1 MRQKQIR
8 ILKELVEQ
16 KFLPFV
22 RRPSRYIGGEVNQIK
37 KDLHSVDVTVG
48 LCFPDIYEIGMS
60 YTGMA
65 VLYEV
70 VNRLDWAAAERVFV
84 PWMDAEQIMRENNV
98 PLYSL
103 ESMAAVADLDILGF
117 SMTNEMCFTNVLNM
131 IDLAGLAISAADRDE
146 TCPLIIGGGQISNS
160 AEPMSKFIDMFV
172 LGEGEEALV
181 KILELFREFKQ
192 KGRARKEFLIEA
204 AKKFEFVYV
213 PSLYEF
219 EYDGEKI
226 RSFKAKQ
233 DGLPTSFKNAVVEDL
248 DSAVIP
254 PAPIV
259 PFAEAVH
266 ERISIEIMRGCP
278 GRCRFCQASFC
289 RRPIRFRSV
298 DKIVESAKEIYHATG
313 FDTVS
318 LLSLSTADYPD
329 LEELVVRLKEYFE
342 PKHVGLSLPS
352 LRVKEQLG
360 LLPKLVASVRKGGLT
375 IAVEAASEKLRKV
388 INKPITNADL
398 FAAVEAAY
406 TEGYQLIKLYF
417 MVGFPGETEEDIKEI
432 ANLSY
437 EIAKLRKKIDNKTAN
452 VNVAVSWLVPKS
464 HTPFGWLGQKDK
476 TYFENARSI
485 ILKQKRELNA
495 KFLQFKFHHI
505 ETSILESCMGTAD
518 RRMCD
523 VIETAWKNGAK
534 FDLWTECFNYDIW
547 KKAFAAHN
555 LDPETLAQRSYD
567 ADEILPWQHL
577 GMPDKKS
584 LAGHFKEAMD
594 IAGRQDPG
602 QTQAA
607 S

>member
-1 MRQKQIR
+1 MRQIR
-8 ILKELVEQ
+8 IVKELVEQ

-37 KDLHSVDVTVG
+37 KDLNAVDVTVG

-70 VNRLDWAAAERVFV
+70 VNRLDWAAAERVFA
-84 PWMDAEQIMRENNV
+84 PWADAEQIMRDNAV

-117 SMTNEMCFTNVLNM
+117 SMTNEMCFTNVLNTL
-131 IDLAGLAISAADRDE
+131 DLAGLPISSADRDQ

-181 KILELFREFKQ
+181 KILELFRQFKQ
-192 KGRARKEFLIEA
+192 KGGTRKEFLIEA

-213 PSLYEF
+213 SSLYEF

-233 DGLPTSFKNAVVEDL
+233 DDFPTSFKNAIVEDL
-248 DSAVIP
+248 DTAAIP
-254 PAPIV
+254 LSPIV

-266 ERISIEIMRGCP
+266 ERVCIEIMRGCP

-298 DKIVESAKEIYHATG
+298 DKIIESAKEIYDATG

-329 LEELVVRLKEYFE
+329 LEELVVRLKKYFD
-342 PKHVGLSLPS
+342 PKRVGLSLPS
-352 LRVKEQLG
+352 LRVKEQLE
-360 LLPKLVASVRKGGLT
+360 LLPKLITSVRKGGLT
-375 IAVEAASEKLRKV
+375 IAVEAANEKLRKV

-406 TEGYQLIKLYF
+406 KEGYQLIKLYF
-417 MVGFPGETEEDIKEI
+417 MVGFPGESEDDIRGI
-432 ANLSY
+432 VDLSY
-437 EIAKLRKKIDNKTAN
+437 EIARLRRKIDNKTAN

-476 TYFENARSI
+476 NYFENAKSI
-485 ILKQKRELNA
+485 ILKQKRELKA
-495 KFLQFKFHHI
+495 KFLKFKFHNI

-547 KKAFAAHN
+547 KKAFAAHG
-555 LDPETLAQRSYD
+555 LDPEVLAQRSYE

-584 LAGHFKEAMD
+584 LVGHFKDAMD
-594 IAGRQDPG
+594 IAGQP
-602 QTQAA
+602 A

>member
-1 MRQKQIR
+1 MQQKQIR
-8 ILKELVEQ
+8 IVRELVEQ

-22 RRPSRYIGGEVNQIK
+22 RKPSRYIGGEVNQVK
-37 KDLHSVDVTVG
+37 KDLGSVDVSVG

-70 VNRLDWAAAERVFV
+70 VNRLDWAAAERVFA
-84 PWMDAEQIMRENNV
+84 PWMDAEQVMRDNGV

-103 ESMAAVADLDILGF
+103 ESMAAAGDLDILGF

-131 IDLAGLAISAADRDE
+131 LDLAGVPISCGDRDD
-146 TCPLIIGGGQISNS
+146 THPLVIGGGQISNS

-172 LGEGEEALV
+172 LGEGEEALIE
-181 KILELFREFKQ
+181 ILELFREYEQ
-192 KGRARKEFLIEA
+192 KGCTREEFLIEA

-213 PSLYEF
+213 PLLYEF

-233 DGLPTSFKNAVVEDL
+233 EGLRTSFKNAIVEDL

-266 ERISIEIMRGCP
+266 ERISVEIMRGCP

-298 DKIVESAKEIYHATG
+298 DKIIESAKEIYHATG

-329 LEELVVRLKEYFE
+329 LEELVVRLQEYFD

-352 LRVKEQLG
+352 LRVKEQLE
-360 LLPKLVASVRKGGLT
+360 LLPKLVTTVRKGGLT

-406 TEGYQLIKLYF
+406 KEGYQLVKLYF
-417 MVGFPGETEEDIKEI
+417 MAGLPGETEDDIKEI
-432 ANLSY
+432 ANLSC
-437 EIAKLRKKIDNKTAN
+437 EIARLRKKVDNKTAN

-476 TYFENARSI
+476 AYFEKAKSI
-485 ILKQKRELNA
+485 ILKQKRELKA
-495 KFLQFKFHHI
+495 KFLKFKFHNI
-505 ETSILESCMGTAD
+505 ETSILESCMTAAD

-547 KKAFAAHN
+547 KKAFAEHN
-555 LDPETLAQRSYD
+555 LDPEVLAQRGCR
-567 ADEILPWQHL
+567 ADEVLPWQHL
-577 GMPDKKS
+577 GAPNKKS

-594 IAGRQDPG
+594 IAGQP
-602 QTQAA
+602 